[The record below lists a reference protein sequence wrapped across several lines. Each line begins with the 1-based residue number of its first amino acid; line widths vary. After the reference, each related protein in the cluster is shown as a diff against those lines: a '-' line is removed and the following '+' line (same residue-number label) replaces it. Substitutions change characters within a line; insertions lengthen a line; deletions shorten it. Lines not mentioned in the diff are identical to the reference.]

1 MLKKNFIILILIFI
15 SGCGY
20 SPIYYNLTNE
30 EFNIKIIG
38 TTGNSEIN
46 NLIKSKL
53 KKYEKNNNKKS
64 FNIILKTEYK
74 KIIVAKNSDGIASDY
89 ELIVNANFAINN
101 SEISKNLV
109 IQEKFKIK
117 KNDNVFDERSYEN
130 SIKRNFAD
138 LIVQKLIAQLL
149 SYK

>member
-1 MLKKNFIILILIFI
+1 MLKKNFIILLFIFI

-20 SPIYYNLTNE
+20 TPIYSNLNNDQ
-30 EFNIKIIG
+30 FNIILIK

-46 NLIKSKL
+46 NLIQNKL
-53 KKYEKNNNKKS
+53 KKYEGNTNKKS

-74 KIIVAKNSDGIASDY
+74 KIIVAKNSDGVASDY
-89 ELIVNANFAINN
+89 ELVINANFAINDG
-101 SEISKNLV
+101 ETSKNIV

-117 KNDNVFDERSYEN
+117 KNDNVFEERSYEN

-138 LIVQKLIAQLL
+138 LIVQKLITQLL
-149 SYK
+149 SY